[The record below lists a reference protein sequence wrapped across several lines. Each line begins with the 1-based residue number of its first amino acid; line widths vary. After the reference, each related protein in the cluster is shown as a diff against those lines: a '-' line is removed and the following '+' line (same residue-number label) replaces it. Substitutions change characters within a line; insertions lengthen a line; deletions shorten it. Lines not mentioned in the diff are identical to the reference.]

1 MFLAP
6 RPRLG
11 GGGEVRDSVVA
22 CVSKHGRVWIAISL
36 SVP

>member
-11 GGGEVRDSVVA
+11 EGGEVRDGVVA
-22 CVSKHGRVWIAISL
+22 YVGKPGRIWIALSL